1 LKRRKTTSP
10 ARKQAHGN
18 HDPLSVCDDVYDVS
32 IRDLGRIKRVWT
44 QSAESNEDGPT
55 SGTYTALEGSSGDG
69 PIGRAAASRRTC
81 VGIARS
87 RSTVRALDVVAARR
101 IDDDTVRI
109 NAYRIDEHFLS
120 GLLAARV
127 EMLAEVASLTRRER
141 EVLELMLLGR
151 SARDIAA
158 ALKIS
163 HSTAK
168 FHQANVLDKLGAD
181 SRFDL
186 LRVLG

>member
-1 LKRRKTTSP
+1 M
-10 ARKQAHGN
+10 
-18 HDPLSVCDDVYDVS
+18 S
-32 IRDLGRIKRVWT
+32 IRELGRIKRVWA
-44 QSAESNEDGPT
+44 SPSSDGSPE
-55 SGTYTALEGSSGDG
+55 SGTYSAAEGGSVPSDG
-69 PIGRAAASRRTC
+69 PIGRAVATRRTC
-81 VGIARS
+81 VGVVRS
-87 RSTVRALDVVAARR
+87 PSGARALDVVAARR
-101 IDDDTVRI
+101 IDYDTVRI

-120 GLLAARV
+120 GLLAVRV
-127 EMLAEVASLTRRER
+127 EMLAEIASLTRRER